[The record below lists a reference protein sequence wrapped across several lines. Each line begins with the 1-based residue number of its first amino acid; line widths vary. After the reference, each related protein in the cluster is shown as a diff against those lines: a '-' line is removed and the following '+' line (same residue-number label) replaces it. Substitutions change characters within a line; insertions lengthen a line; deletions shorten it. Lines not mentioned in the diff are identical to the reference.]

1 MMEDSSSKLK
11 VVGAE
16 ENMSELASHSLLKRS
31 SIKLNE
37 NSMLSKQFIGKI
49 MNSFNNKKTKVTFL

>member
-1 MMEDSSSKLK
+1 MTEGSSSKLK

-16 ENMSELASHSLLKRS
+16 ENMSESVSHSLLKRS

-49 MNSFNNKKTKVTFL
+49 MNSFNNEKTKVTFL